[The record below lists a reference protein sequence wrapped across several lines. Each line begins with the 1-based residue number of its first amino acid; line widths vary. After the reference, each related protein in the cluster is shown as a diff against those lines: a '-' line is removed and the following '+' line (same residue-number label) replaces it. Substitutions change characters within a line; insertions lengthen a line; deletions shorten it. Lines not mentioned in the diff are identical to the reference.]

1 MQILMKDC
9 LSPLLLI
16 SVLLGC
22 QPPPT
27 TQQQV
32 LTDSSA
38 STTKASSGLPADETI
53 YFSAS
58 GTEPFWNIAL
68 SSRAI
73 KFTSLVEGFEQFA
86 TPPVEPVRAEDPHI
100 TRYQAQTEAGQL
112 VVEIDSSECINAMSG
127 AAFPYQVTVRIQ
139 PGIDQETAV
148 FQGCGR
154 YVPDYRLH
162 DIWVLESMKGV
173 PVSKEQFQRELPS
186 MELDTRN
193 ASFMGFSGCNRM
205 NGKLVTEREQ
215 VRFTDIFTTRKACSP
230 GNVEGEFLTALRSAT
245 SFRIGNNRLYL
256 SDPEEELLV
265 FKKID

>member
-1 MQILMKDC
+1 MKDC

-16 SVLLGC
+16 SGLLGC
-22 QPPPT
+22 QPPSAT
-27 TQQQV
+27 IQGQV

-38 STTKASSGLPADETI
+38 STTKASAGLPADETI
-53 YFSAS
+53 YFTAS

-68 SSRAI
+68 SSRII

-100 TRYQAQTEAGQL
+100 TRYQAQIEAGQL

-127 AAFPYQVTVRIQ
+127 EAFPYQVTVSIQ
-139 PGIDQETAV
+139 PMSDQKATA

-186 MELDTRN
+186 MEIDIRN
-193 ASFMGFSGCNRM
+193 ASFMGFAGCNRM
-205 NGKLVTEREQ
+205 NGKLVTESEQ
-215 VRFTDIFTTRKACSP
+215 VRFTDIFTTRMACPP
-230 GNVEGEFLTALRSAT
+230 GNVEGEFLITLRSAT
-245 SFRIGNNRLYL
+245 TFRIDNNRLYL
-256 SDPEEELLV
+256 SGQKDELLV